1 MIPPKKCNSAKMKSK
16 NFKTIIF
23 RMPEVNVRRCTS
35 AESFARIFRRNYC
48 FKIIKIHGALIP
60 YLRDFLNFQWKLNFK
75 NDNYYN
81 YYNY

>member
-1 MIPPKKCNSAKMKSK
+1 MKSK

-48 FKIIKIHGALIP
+48 FKIIKIHGALIS
-60 YLRDFLNFQWKLNFK
+60 YLRDFLNFLWKLNFK

-81 YYNY
+81 Y